1 MLTLKDII
9 EIENTPEILGFT
21 CSGTD
26 YLLWPR
32 IRITVIRMVLDKEIY
47 GEETLVKDDPKLPL
61 GKVLKCF
68 ADGYIHNLKF
78 LNRQAKIIFFNS
90 GITNIKVDSAYFNRV
105 SDYFALSFPDSTLL
119 IEDAFQ
125 WQHFKPRAN
134 KNVMYHAPY
143 TLSTAFLAKLPIR
156 TFNEQAVLRFI
167 KFIEARLQKV
177 IGFQLTEKQKALL
190 HGTLVRYC
198 RSLRT
203 QLDLYERLYR
213 RLNPGLIIFE
223 NGCYGYRGHIIRL
236 AKDMG
241 IKTAEMQHG
250 MISAGHDAYN
260 YAPLIAQSSN
270 YREYLPDYF
279 LAYGQWWAERINAP
293 MEMIII
299 GNPYYQEMKQKYATG
314 CSSKNVILL
323 LSDGLRFQA
332 YFEMAK
338 SLKESVKNEYEIMV
352 RPHPIERKFAL
363 EQFAQNDAGII
374 IDNSEN
380 LYERLARTYA
390 VIGEIST
397 ALFEAVGL
405 VHKIFVMNNEITTF
419 GLPECPFEQFDSI
432 EELKTR
438 LFSDNSGNVNE
449 TIEAS
454 IWADGWENN
463 YREFITQCI
472 GLKV

>member
-1 MLTLKDII
+1 M
-9 EIENTPEILGFT
+9 
-21 CSGTD
+21 
-26 YLLWPR
+26 
-32 IRITVIRMVLDKEIY
+32 VIDKEIY
-47 GEETLVKDDPKLPL
+47 GKETLVKDDAKLPF

-68 ADGYIHNLKF
+68 ADGYIHNLRFFK
-78 LNRQAKIIFFNS
+78 RQAKIAFFNS
-90 GITNIKVDSAYFNRV
+90 GVTNIKIGDAYFNRV
-105 SDYFALSFPDSTLL
+105 SDYFSLSFPDSTLL

-125 WQHFKPRAN
+125 FQHFKPRTN

-143 TLSTAFLAKLPIR
+143 ILFAGFLSRLPLK
-156 TFNEQAVLRFI
+156 TFNEHIVQRFI
-167 KFIEARLQKV
+167 KFIESRLQGIV
-177 IGFQLTEKQKALL
+177 RFQLTDKQKGLL
-190 HGTLVRYC
+190 HRILIGYC
-198 RSLRT
+198 RSLGL
-203 QLDLYERLYR
+203 QLDMYEKLYQRV
-213 RLNPGLIIFE
+213 NPGLIFFE
-223 NGCYGYRGHIIRL
+223 DGCYGYRGHIIRL

-241 IKTAEMQHG
+241 IKTAEVQHG
-250 MISAGHDAYN
+250 MISSGHDAYN
-260 YAPLIAQSSN
+260 YAPFIEQSSS
-270 YREYLPDYF
+270 YRKFMPDYF
-279 LAYGQWWAERINAP
+279 LAYGQWWIERINP
-293 MEMIII
+293 PVEMIVI
-299 GNPYYQEMKQKYATG
+299 GNPYYEEMKQKYATG
-314 CSSKNVILL
+314 HSSKNKILL
-323 LSDGLRFQA
+323 LSDGVRFHT

-338 SLKESVKNEYEIMV
+338 SLKESVKNDYEIMV

-380 LYERLARTYA
+380 LYERLAGTYA

-405 VHKIFVMNNEITTF
+405 VHKIFVVNNEITTF

-449 TIEAS
+449 TIAAS